1 MSIIPPQLH
10 LYLWSDYVGPLGLL
24 LNEELHVVCHGN
36 ICRRFSLY
44 LFFVLSMWIL
54 LLCLWDLIAFEC
66 VLWPVRLCL
75 KRTHGE
81 TPSCAD
87 SAHVQ
92 PTAVAMAT
100 SGTLWSHFFFS
111 LLDEINKA
119 SSIWLCDC
127 MCTRALE
134 RACVCVCPREEKK
147 KLCQSSLLPSGRS
160 CHREIYSKE
169 VEKFLWYNEILLFF
183 FRLFFY
189 FCEWVLGLIF
199 STEYLSC
206 LGLTIKQ
213 QTLSRAC
220 KTYLWFRMRIYFFS
234 NIL

>member
-100 SGTLWSHFFFS
+100 SGTLWSHFFFP

-119 SSIWLCDC
+119 SSLWLCDC

-134 RACVCVCPREEKK
+134 QVCVCVPERKKK
-147 KLCQSSLLPSGRS
+147 KLPSSLLPSGRS

-169 VEKFLWYNEILLFF
+169 VEKFLWYNEILLLCCWFNFYF
-183 FRLFFY
+183 FRLCFLFLWVSPWAY
-189 FCEWVLGLIF
+189 FQ
-199 STEYLSC
+199 Y
-206 LGLTIKQ
+206 
-213 QTLSRAC
+213 
-220 KTYLWFRMRIYFFS
+220 RIS
-234 NIL
+234 ILPWPNN